1 MRCSSCSHFF
11 YDKYLIHQNK
21 LDLMRDYE
29 FIFDRF
35 SSPLLTRLS
44 PYIMQYFR
52 VYIQRHEELTTQCC
66 DEIWKCDHKKIKQK
80 KMLMKIQSCV
90 YDGGSKS
97 WDQQPSK
104 SQMDFYVSFHNL
116 MFQFLAKKK
125 NRENL
130 FYHQEKVFAQ
140 HWSKMRWREKEA
152 SWKFSS
158 CFFLFPYGVL
168 LKSSLK
174 SFLSCCWKIIDKI
187 NWQYKFNLCQQ
198 QRI

>member
-1 MRCSSCSHFF
+1 LKSVESLDTLFPLFTPLSLIIQRSDFITQRFFHEVIQFVLISVKIALKECVTADALLFLLAFF

-35 SSPLLTRLS
+35 SPPLLTRLS

-97 WDQQPSK
+97 
-104 SQMDFYVSFHNL
+104 
-116 MFQFLAKKK
+116 
-125 NRENL
+125 
-130 FYHQEKVFAQ
+130 
-140 HWSKMRWREKEA
+140 
-152 SWKFSS
+152 
-158 CFFLFPYGVL
+158 
-168 LKSSLK
+168 
-174 SFLSCCWKIIDKI
+174 
-187 NWQYKFNLCQQ
+187 
-198 QRI
+198 